1 MDWLKT
7 TAGKLTVVGVI
18 LALAAGLTW
27 MNWPRAHALPN
38 RFQCVCV
45 ATGKVYSL
53 DLRALSFL
61 PAKNPDTGQQT
72 LLPVVQQ
79 DGELYVIDR
88 ARPTLQ
94 GLGELNKFVD
104 PNTLRVNKSP

>member
-7 TAGKLTVVGVI
+7 TAGKLTVGGVI

-45 ATGKVYSL
+45 ATGKVY
-53 DLRALSFL
+53 ALERGALTFL
-61 PAKNPDTGQQT
+61 PAKNPETGEAT
-72 LLPVVQQ
+72 LLPVVEQ
-79 DGELYVIDR
+79 DGALYVVDR

-94 GLGELNKFVD
+94 GLGALNRFVD
-104 PNTLRVNKSP
+104 PKTLRVNRGP